1 MIEPAQNE
9 GSISNREQASR
20 PGSGFAGEVTETTWH
35 TIPQVSRGPV
45 RWSAHRR
52 RDVWL
57 LLLALLVGSA
67 TIIALSSGLSQH
79 PPQVQETQPGQAS
92 LPRVQTQA
100 TAPSATPAT
109 GAFYEYP
116 LPQPNDGLMRL
127 AIDHEGRLW
136 FGEMNRDFLAAFD
149 PRTHAFQQWTPPGG
163 KYGIMGIQVAPDD
176 TIWFAE
182 QYANY
187 IGHYFPA
194 TGRYQLYHLP
204 WFTVPDPGNPGKTL
218 LLPVAPNDLALDARG
233 NVWFTEMN
241 AGALG
246 RLDTHS
252 GFIQS
257 YPLAD
262 KKDAQALAPYGVTV
276 DQQGMVWFTEMGG
289 KHLGRLDPVTG
300 GIRLFALPGQSAA
313 SMEIAS
319 DARGIIW
326 ATTFTANVLLS
337 LNPRTGIFTIY
348 DVPTVGGSGAGG
360 LYDLT
365 VTSDNSVWVTVS
377 ADSAIARLD
386 VSTRRF
392 TSYRIPTASSL
403 PIGIVAGANHTL
415 WFTEAGSDKIGMIQV

>member
-1 MIEPAQNE
+1 MIEPAQND
-9 GSISNREQASR
+9 SSMSNREQASGTGSSYAREDTDAER
-20 PGSGFAGEVTETTWH
+20 PAV
-35 TIPQVSRGPV
+35 PQASQRPV
-45 RWSAHRR
+45 RSSARRR
-52 RDVWL
+52 RDAWL

-67 TIIALSSGLSQH
+67 TIVALSGGLRQH
-79 PPQVQETQPGQAS
+79 SPQTQEGQAGQAS
-92 LPRVQTQA
+92 LPHAQTQA
-100 TAPSATPAT
+100 ATPAT
-109 GAFYEYP
+109 GTFHEYP

-127 AIDHEGRLW
+127 VIDHQGRLW
-136 FGEMNRDFLAAFD
+136 FGEMQRNFLAVFD
-149 PRTHAFQQWTPPGG
+149 PRTHAFQQWTPPDG

-187 IGHYFPA
+187 IGHYLPA

-204 WFTVPDPGNPGKTL
+204 WFTVPDPGTPGKTL

-246 RLDTHS
+246 RLDTHH
-252 GFIQS
+252 GLIQS

-289 KHLGRLDPVTG
+289 RHLGRLDPVTG
-300 GIRLFALPGQSAA
+300 GIRLYALPGQSAA

-319 DARGIIW
+319 DSRGTVW

-337 LNPRTGIFTIY
+337 LNPRTGTFTTY
-348 DVPTVGGSGAGG
+348 AVPSTGGSGAGG
-360 LYDLT
+360 LYDLA
-365 VTSDNSVWVTVS
+365 VTPDNTVWVTVS

-386 VSTRRF
+386 VATHRF

-403 PIGIVAGANHTL
+403 PIGIVGGTNHTL
-415 WFTEAGSDKIGMIQV
+415 WFTEAGSDKIGMMQA